1 MVVAS
6 LPAYGV
12 APSEVLDPLHGGD
25 ASLLDEQ
32 TGLALVG
39 RRVAILNW
47 REPGQ
52 SVAGG
57 AEVYAWN
64 AAKALVTAGAYVD
77 FYSSREPGQPKRS
90 VVDGITIYRQGGFY
104 DVYARTALK
113 VWRRRR
119 HYDLVIDA
127 ENGVP
132 FFAPLYLRSVPVVL
146 LLHHV
151 HQDQF
156 GVHMGP
162 LHTFVARFIEGR
174 LMPWA
179 YSRHEAI
186 AVSPSTRDSMRRR
199 LGWRGPIDVIENGS
213 PSPRPHRAQDP
224 TAVLRVCALG
234 RLVAH
239 KRVDRV
245 IEAVCQLHARGVPVH
260 LDVVGRGY
268 DEEILNDLVR
278 ARGAEELVTMHGFL
292 DEERK
297 IEVLQ
302 SADVHVCWSDG
313 EGWGQVVLEAAAV
326 GVPTIG
332 RRVTGLQD
340 AIVDGV
346 TGWLVDDIDG
356 LADALQAVRSRLAD
370 PQQRA
375 ELAAE
380 CRMRAYDF
388 SWPRMQRAVREY
400 VAARLITSAD

>member
-12 APSEVLDPLHGGD
+12 APSEVLDPLSATG
-25 ASLLDEQ
+25 AAVLEEQ
-32 TGLALVG
+32 VGLALVG

-64 AAKALVTAGAYVD
+64 VAKALVAAGAYVD
-77 FYSSREPGQPKRS
+77 FYSSREPGQCARS
-90 VVDGITIYRQGGFY
+90 IVDGITIYRQGGFY

-179 YSRHEAI
+179 YRRHEAI
-186 AVSPSTRDSMRRR
+186 AVSPSTRDGMRRR
-199 LGWRGPIDVIENGS
+199 LRWRGPIDVIENGS
-213 PSPRPHRAQDP
+213 PAPRPHHAQDP
-224 TAVLRVCALG
+224 KAVLRVCALG

-245 IEAVCQLHARGVPVH
+245 IEAICELQARGVAVH
-260 LDVVGRGY
+260 LDVVGRGH
-268 DEEILNDLVR
+268 DEQMLAGLIRE
-278 ARGAEELVTMHGFL
+278 RGAEDYITMHGFL
-292 DEERK
+292 DEDRK

-302 SADVHVCWSDG
+302 AADVHVCWSDG

-326 GVPTIG
+326 GVPTVG

-340 AIVDGV
+340 AIVEGE

-356 LADALQAVRSRLAD
+356 LADALHAAQPRLAN
-370 PQQRA
+370 PRLRA
-375 ELAAE
+375 ELAAA
-380 CRMRAYDF
+380 CRMRAYDY

-400 VAARLITSAD
+400 VAARLTPTAD